1 MGCNIVF
8 HQMSKV
14 NAINVYKPN
23 ALFVMKTTPQYV
35 NNVLQD
41 TILIVL
47 ASAKVAPITVFNAVV
62 KNV

>member
-8 HQMSKV
+8 HQMPKV

-47 ASAKVAPITVFNAVV
+47 GSAKVAPITAFYAVA